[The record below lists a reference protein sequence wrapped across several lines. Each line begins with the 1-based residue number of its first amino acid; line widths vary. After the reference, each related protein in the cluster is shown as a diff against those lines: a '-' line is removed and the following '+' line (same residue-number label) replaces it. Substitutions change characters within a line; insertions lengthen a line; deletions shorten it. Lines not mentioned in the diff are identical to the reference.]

1 MVAPFTDRRRTV
13 AIAVGYGAGI
23 IALPWLPGPYLQP
36 QSGLALPLAL
46 ACLLPTVAMVAAWST
61 VSAFGAI
68 NGRAAEASAA
78 ALKTILFVVTCFIVI
93 LHVIVILTLIDVQ
106 FSPVSP
112 ARLVLSLTGLLLVL
126 VGNWPPRSR
135 PNLALGIRTQQL
147 LNNARA
153 WARVH
158 RFVGHVTFGVGLV
171 TVWAGVALRGS
182 EIEPVLATTIVTA
195 VAAVALAYRAESR
208 A

>member
-1 MVAPFTDRRRTV
+1 VVAPLTDGRRTV

-23 IALPWLPGPYLQP
+23 VALPWLPGPYLQP
-36 QSGLALPLAL
+36 HSGLALRLAL
-46 ACLLPTVAMVAAWST
+46 AGLLPTVAMVVAWST

-78 ALKTILFVVTCFIVI
+78 ALRTILYVVTCFIVT
-93 LHVIVILTLIDVQ
+93 LHLIIILTLIGVQ
-106 FSPVSP
+106 FGPVAP

-126 VGNWPPRSR
+126 VGNWLPRSR
-135 PNLALGIRTQQL
+135 PNLAFGIRTRQL

-158 RFVGHVTFGVGLV
+158 RFVGHVTCGVGLV
-171 TVWAGVALRGS
+171 TVWAAVALRGS
-182 EIEPVLATTIVTA
+182 ELEPLLATTIVAA
-195 VAAVALAYRAESR
+195 VTAVALAYRAASR